1 MKNRQSKIS
10 RRQTRQAWLSVLPAL
25 LLILVMCAYPIVQT
39 VIKSFTDWNGIGAA
53 VSVGFKNYIN
63 ILSSGQF
70 WSLLRNNL
78 IFLLFIPFQVLIG
91 VIVAVLIYDGIPG
104 RKDLPCDILYPAGHF
119 SRDRRLSVQG
129 AVQL

>member
-104 RKDLPCDILYPAGHF
+104 GKIFRVIY
-119 SRDRRLSVQG
+119 
-129 AVQL
+129 

>member
-10 RRQTRQAWLSVLPAL
+10 RRQARQAWLSILPAL

-78 IFLLFIPFQVLIG
+78 IFLLFIPFQILIG
-91 VIVAVLIYDGIPG
+91 VIVAVLDPR
-104 RKDLPCDILYPAGHF
+104 RKDLPCDLLYPAGHF